1 MVCLIQIALDLSK
14 IICKEKSL
22 KFFPKYLLSLASPLC
37 IIWLMCAWPRGRNLS
52 IVEFQSWG
60 ALYFLFL
67 KNIINLCFLVPLLS
81 KSSKIEISRPP
92 LTRTLVACLW
102 KLKYYVRLWLYEFR
116 RLFRVKVNPNWL
128 QNSLRK
134 MTSIF
139 KSLKSRKKKL
149 FSFVFI
155 KIFLLSLKKINWQQ
169 LFFLLLFSSLWARHV
184 KSTTTNNPMPF
195 FSWKTST
202 TIFHFWEL
210 TDMIFGC
217 WIRKKWFLLKVVN
230 FFLPWI
236 LWEL

>member
-1 MVCLIQIALDLSK
+1 M
-14 IICKEKSL
+14 
-22 KFFPKYLLSLASPLC
+22 
-37 IIWLMCAWPRGRNLS
+37 
-52 IVEFQSWG
+52 
-60 ALYFLFL
+60 
-67 KNIINLCFLVPLLS
+67 VPLLS

-92 LTRTLVACLW
+92 LTRTLVTCLW

-139 KSLKSRKKKL
+139 KSLKSRKIF

-169 LFFLLLFSSLWARHV
+169 LFFLLFFSSLWARHV

-230 FFLPWI
+230 FFCR
-236 LWEL
+236 EFCENYNK